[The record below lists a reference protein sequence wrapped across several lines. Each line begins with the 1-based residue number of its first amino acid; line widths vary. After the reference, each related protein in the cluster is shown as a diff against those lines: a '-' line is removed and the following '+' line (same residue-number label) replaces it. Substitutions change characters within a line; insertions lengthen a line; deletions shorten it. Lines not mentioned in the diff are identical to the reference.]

1 MVIRNFRI
9 IFVCACQVPRPFAH
23 HVCFWMLQGH
33 QTMTK
38 PPSCHAVRLTRQS
51 LPATCSSVNLPC
63 CPVGF
68 HVSRA
73 LCFKTSHFS
82 QPRYRCRAKGC
93 RQESAGVWKVFQ
105 RLEVLVECHHFIAA
119 STLGLPVVEFLN
131 RKILFSYLEASYEII
146 TQNLHHSKI
155 SHYVV

>member
-1 MVIRNFRI
+1 MAVFYFCMGLPNATPPCFSCIYFFKGER
-9 IFVCACQVPRPFAH
+9 VPH
-23 HVCFWMLQGH
+23 LQGH
-33 QTMTK
+33 LTMADARVWT
-38 PPSCHAVRLTRQS
+38 CRIALLALT
-51 LPATCSSVNLPC
+51 C
-63 CPVGF
+63 
-68 HVSRA
+68 RA
-73 LCFKTSHFS
+73 HLAYFNRSHFS
-82 QPRYRCRAKGC
+82 QPCYRCRTKGY